1 MGGKPKSKASA
12 LASAEVRRLW
22 EEPAEETS
30 QNQRSSVGILSL
42 QGEEDVNEKLG
53 EQKQS
58 VGWMA
63 RSVVQIK
70 ISRTT
75 RLGSQGRVTS
85 LNRSCSIKE
94 QDFGTGDC
102 VVGVGVVLKRTAA
115 RPRWNDC
122 ETVADRAEPSWI
134 RRGKMSMKPKQL
146 EKNKKAICRL
156 TLKALG

>member
-58 VGWMA
+58 VG
-63 RSVVQIK
+63 
-70 ISRTT
+70 
-75 RLGSQGRVTS
+75 
-85 LNRSCSIKE
+85 
-94 QDFGTGDC
+94 
-102 VVGVGVVLKRTAA
+102 
-115 RPRWNDC
+115 
-122 ETVADRAEPSWI
+122 
-134 RRGKMSMKPKQL
+134 
-146 EKNKKAICRL
+146 
-156 TLKALG
+156 